1 MKKFL
6 SLFLALIMLISSFAS
21 NASFAYSATKGY
33 AQDKL
38 ESIQKTT
45 GFIPGKTAI
54 VTGNCYAFVS
64 KVCEKLYGVPYSE
77 GLYGNYKCKHESGN
91 YYTVSTLTT
100 GSSTSENIE
109 KVINFFINNAVVG
122 DVVHYGTLTSSAS
135 NTSTHTFIIQ
145 SIDTEKMEIY
155 HANYETNQYS
165 RSSCHIDTIR
175 WDSWRKNPT
184 TNVYTSSGEL
194 YSFNRFFPNRM
205 DKGGMGV
212 TINRYTKYEDKYYL
226 IGAAVPVVSTLRCST
241 TGMRVKWDAIKGAS
255 KYQVQYKKSTDS
267 QYTTATSTCKTTS
280 YDIEGLTTGTTYDF
294 RVRAYI
300 GTKWM
305 AYSDPDSK
313 KVMPPTISA
322 VTFDTDDEGL
332 KMTWGNRQ
340 DVTGVRIYRS
350 DTADGTYKLIKTITD
365 NSVSSYVDKTVKY
378 GEKYYYKF
386 ERYLLKGS
394 TEYKTTSLAKEG
406 VYLLSPPTV
415 SSYRK
420 NTKTLCFRLTS
431 ANAQNKL
438 VYYVEDSK
446 GNIVVEPKETQQT
459 LITVSGLTTGEV
471 YSFYCAATS
480 KIGTSIYAV
489 KQMQALPAGSSSISS
504 QAVKNGIKVSY
515 NTADDVS
522 GYYIY
527 RSTSANGTFSK
538 IAQVDSKKT
547 SSYVDTTVKYNKS
560 YSYKVRRYVV
570 IGGKTYLSGYSY
582 ATQEVKNSLSKPD
595 SLTVLRKNPTS
606 VSFKWTK
613 VDNAAQYSV
622 EYKAEGSSWK
632 SAGTTSSN
640 SKVISSL
647 ATGKKYYFRVKA
659 VNSIGSGAYSASAE
673 KKVLPPTPSAPKAS
687 LKTNGIRVSWNTQTY
702 ASGYKIYRA
711 ASKNG
716 KYTLI
721 KTIENKKTS
730 SWNDKSVSYGKG
742 YYYKVVCYVKKGKT
756 VYNSPKSAYVYK
768 KYNLSAPKVK
778 AVKKNATSA
787 SISWNKVEGAS
798 KYSLQYKK
806 KGGTWTTVKTTAASK
821 TISSLKKNT
830 KYYFRVKAVSDKG
843 SSSYSSSVSIQF

>member
-1 MKKFL
+1 MKRFL
-6 SLFLALIMLISSFAS
+6 SLFLALIMLVCSFAS

-54 VTGNCYAFVS
+54 VTGNCYAFAS
-64 KVCEKLYGVPYSE
+64 KVCEKLYGAPYSE

-109 KVINFFINNAVVG
+109 KVINFFIKNAVVG
-122 DVVHYGTLTSSAS
+122 DVVHYGTLTDSTA
-135 NTSTHTFIIQ
+135 NTSTHTFVVQ

-184 TNVYTSSGEL
+184 TNVYTSSGDL
-194 YSFNRFFPNRM
+194 YSFNRFFSNRM
-205 DKGGMGV
+205 NKGGMGV
-212 TINRYTKYEDKYYL
+212 SINRYTKYEDKYYL
-226 IGAAVPVVSTLRCST
+226 IGAAVPVVSTLRCSS
-241 TGMRVKWDAIKGAS
+241 TGMRVKWDSIKGAS

-267 QYTTATSTCKTTS
+267 KYTTATSSCKTTS
-280 YDIEGLTTGTTYDF
+280 YDIEGLETGTMYDF

-305 AYSDPDSK
+305 DYSDADRK

-332 KMTWGNRQ
+332 KMTWGNRY
-340 DVTGVRIYRS
+340 DVTGVRIYRC
-350 DTADGTYKLIKTITD
+350 DTEDGTYKKLKTITD

-386 ERYLLKGS
+386 ERYLKNGS
-394 TEYKTTSLAKEG
+394 TEYKTTSLPKEG
-406 VYLLSPPTV
+406 EYLLSPPTV

-420 NTKTLCFRLTS
+420 NTKTLCFRLTGDGS
-431 ANAQNKL
+431 NNKF
-438 VYYVEDSK
+438 VYYVEDSQ
-446 GNIVVEPKETQQT
+446 GNIIVEPKETQQT
-459 LITVSGLTTGEV
+459 LITVSGLTTGEI
-471 YSFYCAATS
+471 YKFYCASTS

-489 KQMQALPAGSSSISS
+489 KQMQALPSGSSSVNA
-504 QAVKNGIKVSY
+504 QAVKNGIKIEY

-527 RSTSANGTFSK
+527 RSTSKNGTFSK
-538 IAQVDSKKT
+538 IAQVDSNKT

-570 IGGKTYLSGYSY
+570 IDSKTYLSGYSY

-595 SLTVLRKNPTS
+595 ELSVVRKNPTS
-606 VSFKWTK
+606 VSFKWKK
-613 VDNAAQYSV
+613 VDNAAKYAV

-632 SAGTTSSN
+632 SAGNTSSN

-647 ATGKKYYFRVKA
+647 STGKKYYFRVKA
-659 VNSIGSGAYSASAE
+659 VNSIGSGAFSTSAE
-673 KKVLPPTPSAPKAS
+673 KKVLPPTPSAPKAA
-687 LKTNGIRVSWNTQTY
+687 LKPYGIRISWKTQSY
-702 ASGYKIYRA
+702 AAGYKIYRA
-711 ASKNG
+711 TSKKG
-716 KYTLI
+716 KYTLV
-721 KTIENKKTS
+721 KTIENKKTGA
-730 SWNDKSVSYGKG
+730 WGDKMAVYGKG
-742 YYYKVVCYVKKGKT
+742 YYYKVVCYVKKGKNI
-756 VYNSPKSAYVYK
+756 YNSPKSAYVYK
-768 KYNLSAPKVK
+768 KHVMAVPKIK
-778 AVKKNATSA
+778 AVKKSRTSA
-787 SISWNKVEGAS
+787 SLSWNKIEGAS
-798 KYSLQYKK
+798 KYTVQYKK
-806 KGGTWTTVKTTAASK
+806 AGGKWVTVKTTAVSK

-843 SSSYSSSVSIQF
+843 SGSYSSSVSIQF